1 MKSFAV
7 LALIA
12 LVASCRLDTFFGG
25 SGGRATPV
33 AGPPADL
40 RFADEPQTAR
50 ARTTLAPV
58 RVTVRDDQGNIVTGF
73 GGLVSLALDAN
84 NVVTSLGDST
94 TVPAG
99 NGVATFRRLRIDKAG
114 TGYRLVASAPGTAL
128 APVRSQPFNILAPS
142 TGSLTVTTTTAGSG
156 LPSGYTVTVD
166 DSISQPIGINA
177 VVTFVGLATGRHVV
191 TLGGVTSSCNMRGAN
206 PDTVSVSGG
215 ETAQATFAIS
225 CAAPPPTPGN
235 VVVTTA
241 TSGSSLPSG
250 YTASL
255 DGGPASPIG
264 INDSVTATGIA
275 AGEHTVALRGMP
287 GNCTVAG
294 PNPQPVTVAAGSTA
308 RAAFTI
314 DCAAATGSLTV
325 TTTTTGS
332 NLPAGYTVTL
342 DTGQSG
348 AIGANESVTATG
360 IPTGDHTLTL
370 SGVPGNCTLA
380 SPNPQ
385 VVTITAG
392 AMTQASF
399 AISCSAAGP

>member
-1 MKSFAV
+1 MKTFAV

-25 SGGRATPV
+25 SGGGATPV

-40 RFADEPQTAR
+40 RFADQPQTTR
-50 ARTTLAPV
+50 ARNTLAPV
-58 RVTVRDDQGNIVTGF
+58 RVAVRDDQGNIVAGF
-73 GGLVSLALDAN
+73 AGVVSVALDSNHAAG
-84 NVVTSLGDST
+84 SLGDST
-94 TVPAG
+94 SVAAAA
-99 NGVATFRRLRIDKAG
+99 GVATFRHLRIDKAG

-332 NLPAGYTVTL
+332 NLPAGYTVIL
-342 DTGQSG
+342 DTGKSG
-348 AIGANESVTATG
+348 AIDANESVTASG

-370 SGVPGNCTLA
+370 SGVPGHCSLA

-385 VVTITAG
+385 GVTITAG
-392 AMTQASF
+392 APPQS
-399 AISCSAAGP
+399 

>member
-94 TVPAG
+94 TVPAV

-332 NLPAGYTVTL
+332 NLPAGYTVIL

-348 AIGANESVTATG
+348 AIGANESVTASG

-370 SGVPGNCTLA
+370 SGVPGNCSLA

-392 AMTQASF
+392 ATTQASF

>member
-12 LVASCRLDTFFGG
+12 LVASCRLDTFFDG
-25 SGGRATPV
+25 SGGRAASV

-58 RVTVRDDQGNIVTGF
+58 RVTVRDDQGNIVAGF
-73 GGLVSLALDAN
+73 GGLVSLALDSN
-84 NVVTSLGDST
+84 NAVTSLGDST
-94 TVPAG
+94 TVPAAK
-99 NGVATFRRLRIDKAG
+99 GVATFRRLWIDKAG

-128 APVRSQPFNILAPS
+128 APVRSRAFAILAPL
-142 TGSLTVTTTTAGSG
+142 TGNIAVTTTTAGSD
-156 LPSGYTVTVD
+156 LPSGYTVIVD

-191 TLGGVTSSCNMRGAN
+191 TLGGVTSSCNMGGAN

-215 ETAQATFAIS
+215 ETAHATFDIS
-225 CAAPPPTPGN
+225 CGAPPTTGN

-241 TSGSSLPSG
+241 TSGTSLPSG

-255 DGGPASPIG
+255 DGGPASAIG

-275 AGEHTVALRGMP
+275 AGEHTVALSGVP
-287 GNCTVAG
+287 GNCTAAG
-294 PNPQPVTVAAGSTA
+294 PNPQPVTVTAGSTA

-314 DCAAATGSLTV
+314 GCAAATGSLTV

-348 AIGANESVTATG
+348 AIGANDSVTATE
-360 IPTGDHTLTL
+360 IPTGDHTVTL
-370 SGVPGNCTLA
+370 SGVPGNCTVA
-380 SPNPQ
+380 SPNPLA
-385 VVTITAG
+385 VTVTAG
-392 AMTQASF
+392 ATAEASF
-399 AISCSAAGP
+399 TISCGATGP